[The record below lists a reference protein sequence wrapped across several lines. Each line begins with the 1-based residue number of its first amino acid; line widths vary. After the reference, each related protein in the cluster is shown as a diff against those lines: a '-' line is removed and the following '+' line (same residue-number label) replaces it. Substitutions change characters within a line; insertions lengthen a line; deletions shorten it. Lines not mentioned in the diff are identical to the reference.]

1 MSLLCLL
8 FIGYA
13 CCGASSYGCGSSAA
27 SLQGGCGNGS
37 AALSGGCGNSSA
49 ALQGGCAQASS
60 QWQALPC
67 CCRKSGCTGFGSTS
81 GVCGDAAYYARQY
94 ALCRCCCGN

>member
-13 CCGASSYGCGSSAA
+13 CCGASSYGCGNSAA
-27 SLQGGCGNGS
+27 SLQGGYGN
-37 AALSGGCGNSSA
+37 NSA

-67 CCRKSGCTGFGSTS
+67 CCRKNGCTGFGSTS